1 MLKSFKVLNSFP
13 KNIQKVFGKILTLI
27 LHDIVQNF
35 VPRIS
40 KIVSQLLGEKINQPS
55 KEIKCMFE

>member
-1 MLKSFKVLNSFP
+1 MVLNSFQ
-13 KNIQKVFGKILTLI
+13 KNIQKLVFCKILTLI

-40 KIVSQLLGEKINQPS
+40 KIVSQLLGKKIDQTS
-55 KEIKCMFE
+55 KED

>member
-1 MLKSFKVLNSFP
+1 MVLNSFS
-13 KNIQKVFGKILTLI
+13 KKIQKVVFGKILTLI

-55 KEIKCMFE
+55 KEH

>member
-1 MLKSFKVLNSFP
+1 MLKSFMVLNSFS
-13 KNIQKVFGKILTLI
+13 KKIQKVVFGKILTLI

-55 KEIKCMFE
+55 KEH